1 MTIEQRAKSIW
12 GSERSVDYVERPPL
26 PRNML
31 VELSNGCNHSCAFCA
46 NPLMKR
52 KVGRIDGALLERIMA
67 EAAANGCEEI
77 GFYTTG
83 EPLIHKQLDHFTAT
97 ARDLGFGYIYISTNG
112 SLATPERM
120 RALLDAGM
128 NSIKFSINA
137 GTRETYAMIHGR
149 DDWDTV
155 MANLKALSDYR
166 AATGKKLVLSVSS
179 VVTRQSEGEKDALR
193 AAVGHLVDEIYFVPS
208 GNQTGNM
215 AAAQMLFTGEAAAAG
230 ESGKGR
236 GDGGIC
242 PLPFMRLHVT
252 VEGYLTLCCTDY
264 QNYLAVENLADK
276 SLMEAWHGPHFIEAR
291 RRHLEQRLAGTLC
304 GNCWLGQ
311 RDAITPLR
319 SELADEIDFEAFYDE
334 QVAVVS
340 SRLSQKNTA
349 SE

>member
-1 MTIEQRAKSIW
+1 MSIKARAKTIW
-12 GSERSVDYVERPPL
+12 GSDRSVEYVERPPL

-31 VELSNGCNHSCAFCA
+31 VELSNGCNHACVFCA

-52 KVGRIDGALLERIMA
+52 GVGRMDGALLERVMA

-112 SLATPERM
+112 ALATPERM
-120 RALLDAGM
+120 RRLLDAGM

-155 MANLKALSDYR
+155 MGNLKALSEYR
-166 AATGKKLVLSVSS
+166 AETGKAVSLSVSC
-179 VVTRQSEGEKDALR
+179 VVTRQSEGEKEALR
-193 AAVGHLVDEIYFVPS
+193 DAVGDWVDEIYFVPS

-215 AAAQMLFTGEAAAAG
+215 AAAQTLFVGEASA
-230 ESGKGR
+230 SGGR
-236 GDGGIC
+236 GDGGTC
-242 PLPFMRLHVT
+242 PLPFMRLHIT

-264 QNYLAVENLADK
+264 QNYLAVEDLNGQ
-276 SLMEAWHGPHFIEAR
+276 SLMDAWHGPHFIEAR
-291 RRHLEQRLAGTLC
+291 RRHLEQRLEGTLC

-311 RDAITPLR
+311 CEPIEPMRG
-319 SELADEIDFEAFYDE
+319 ELADPIDFEAFYEE
-334 QVAVVS
+334 QVTVVRDRLLGPTS
-340 SRLSQKNTA
+340 SGK
-349 SE
+349 E